1 MHYSLGQPKSKDF
14 TSLLKLCS
22 AKSDLKT
29 GRQIH
34 AQLFVHGFASHVV
47 AMTAVVNMY
56 AKCNRMEDARKV
68 FDGMPDKDL
77 VSWNAMVSGYVHNCM
92 PEMALQMVRRIGE
105 NEWIPDS
112 VTLVSA
118 LPACTN
124 LRALQIGTSIHGFS
138 IRHGFDSL
146 VNISAAL
153 VDMYAKCGEVSK
165 ARLVFDRMPS
175 GNVVSWNSMI
185 DGYRQNGNYEE
196 ALELYKMLLREGIE
210 PDEVTFMGALHACGE
225 LGNLNE
231 GKQIHKLAVKLGFG
245 SNLLVMNALITI
257 YCKCKGVDLAC
268 EVFKTLPY
276 KTLVSWNAMILG
288 YAQNGYPQKAITLFL
303 DLQRDKN
310 VKSNSFTIVSVI
322 PALADLSSLRQA
334 KVTHACCIRHG
345 FDSNI
350 YVLTGLIDLYS
361 KCGSVIL
368 ARVLFDLT
376 GDKNVATWN
385 AMIDGY
391 GSHGLGKAAIKLFEK
406 MKRGPLRPNDVT
418 FLSVLSACSHTG
430 LLEEGW
436 KYFHSMEKEYG
447 LEPKIGHY
455 GSMVHLLGRVGELH
469 EAWNFIQD
477 MPIEP
482 SIAIY
487 GALLGACKVHKDI
500 NLAERVANKIFELRP
515 DNGGYHVLLAN
526 IYADASMWDD
536 MARVRKIMDRDGLL
550 KIPGW
555 TFIELRNEIH
565 TFYSGDTTHPQAKQI
580 YSRLD
585 WLIEEIKKIGYIPD
599 TKSIDD
605 VEEKVNEKLVS
616 SHSEKLAI
624 AFGLIS
630 SAPGTTIQIRKN
642 LRVCIDCHNATKFI
656 SKLTGREIIVRDMQR
671 FHYFREGSC
680 SCGDYCN
687 FVVDTRQ
694 LIMLSSKTRAINIST
709 KNKLKKI

>member
-1 MHYSLGQPKSKDF
+1 MHCSLAQPKSKDF

-22 AKSDLKT
+22 AKYDLKT

-34 AQLFVHGFASHVV
+34 AQLFIHGFASHVV

-68 FDGMPDKDL
+68 FDGMPVRDL
-77 VSWNAMVSGYVHNCM
+77 VSWNAMVSGYVKNNM

-105 NEWIPDS
+105 NQWIPDS

-118 LPACTN
+118 LPACAN
-124 LRALQIGTSIHGFS
+124 LKVLQIGTSIHGFS
-138 IRHGFDSL
+138 IRHGFESL

-153 VDMYAKCGEVSK
+153 VDMYAKCRDVSK

-175 GNVVSWNSMI
+175 RNVVSWNSMI
-185 DGYRQNGNYEE
+185 DGYTQNGNYKD
-196 ALELYKMLLREGIE
+196 ALELYKLLLREGIE
-210 PDEVTFMGALHACGE
+210 PDEVTFIGALHACGE
-225 LGNLNE
+225 LGNLDV
-231 GKQIHKLAVKLGFG
+231 GKEVHKLAVKLGFG
-245 SNLLVMNALITI
+245 SNLSVMNALISM
-257 YCKCKGVDLAC
+257 YCKCRSVDLAC
-268 EVFKTLPY
+268 EVFKTLPQ

-288 YAQNGYPQKAITLFL
+288 YAQNGYPQKAITLFR

-310 VKSNSFTIVSVI
+310 VKSNSFTIVGVI
-322 PALADLSSLRQA
+322 PALADLSSLKQA
-334 KVTHACCIRHG
+334 KVTHAYCIRHA

-368 ARVLFDLT
+368 ARMLFDLT
-376 GDKNVATWN
+376 EDKNVATWN

-391 GSHGLGKAAIKLFEK
+391 GSHGLGKTAIELFEK
-406 MKRGPLRPNDVT
+406 MRRGPLGPNDVT

-430 LLEEGW
+430 LIEEGW

-447 LEPKIGHY
+447 LKPNIGHY
-455 GSMVHLLGRVGELH
+455 GSMVHLLGRGGKLN

-482 SIAIY
+482 SIAIF

-500 NLAERVANKIFELRP
+500 HLAERVANKIFELRP
-515 DNGGYHVLLAN
+515 DNAGYHVLLAN

-550 KIPGW
+550 KIPGC

-580 YSRLD
+580 YTQLD

-605 VEEKVNEKLVS
+605 VEDEVKEKLVS

-671 FHYFREGSC
+671 FHHFKEGSC
-680 SCGDYCN
+680 SCGDYW
-687 FVVDTRQ
+687 
-694 LIMLSSKTRAINIST
+694 
-709 KNKLKKI
+709 

>member
-1 MHYSLGQPKSKDF
+1 MHYSLGQPKSKGF

-34 AQLFVHGFASHVV
+34 AQLFIHGFASHVV

-56 AKCNRMEDARKV
+56 AKCKQMEDARKV
-68 FDGMPDKDL
+68 FDGMSERDL

-92 PEMALQMVRRIGE
+92 PEMALQMVRSIGE

-124 LRALQIGTSIHGFS
+124 LRALQIGTSIHGLT
-138 IRHGFDSL
+138 IRHGFESL

-165 ARLVFDRMPS
+165 ARLVFDRIPS

-225 LGNLNE
+225 LGNLKE

-245 SNLLVMNALITI
+245 SSSSVVNALISM
-257 YCKCKGVDLAC
+257 YCKCESVDLAC
-268 EVFKTLPY
+268 EVFKTLPH

-288 YAQNGYPQKAITLFL
+288 YAQNSYTEKAIALFL
-303 DLQRDKN
+303 GLTKAKN
-310 VKSNSFTIVSVI
+310 MKPNSFTIVSVI

-334 KVTHACCIRHG
+334 KVAHAYCIRHG
-345 FDSNI
+345 FDCNI

-361 KCGSVIL
+361 KCGSIVL
-368 ARVLFDLT
+368 ARMLFDLT
-376 GDKNVATWN
+376 EDKNVATWN

-391 GSHGLGKAAIKLFEK
+391 GSHGLGKPAIKLFEK
-406 MKRGPLRPNDVT
+406 MGRGPLRPNDVT

-436 KYFHSMEKEYG
+436 KCFHSMKKEYG

-455 GSMVHLLGRVGELH
+455 GSIVHLLGRAGKLN
-469 EAWNFIQD
+469 EAWNFIQN

-482 SIAIY
+482 NIAIY
-487 GALLGACKVHKDI
+487 GALLGACKVHKDVR
-500 NLAERVANKIFELRP
+500 LAVQVANKIFELRP

-526 IYADASMWDD
+526 IYADASMWGD
-536 MARVRKIMDRDGLL
+536 MARVRKLMERDSLL
-550 KIPGW
+550 KVPGC

-580 YSRLD
+580 YSHLGR
-585 WLIEEIKKIGYIPD
+585 LIEEIKKIGYIPD

-605 VEEKVNEKLVS
+605 VEEELKEKLVS

-630 SAPGTTIQIRKN
+630 MAPGTTIQIRKN
-642 LRVCIDCHNATKFI
+642 LRVCVDCHNATKFI

-671 FHYFREGSC
+671 FHHFRGVLVQ
-680 SCGDYCN
+680 DNYN
-687 FVVDTRQ
+687 
-694 LIMLSSKTRAINIST
+694 MLSCKTHIIYNYNYI
-709 KNKLKKI
+709 KNKLKK